1 MTLDV
6 LLASAADVAVA
17 VAPAADIAIPPDAVD
32 DGLAIVG
39 GDGSYVDNAGVI
51 DRNQPYHNGTQR
63 LNCSTSQVPSNAQ
76 LPH

>member
-6 LLASAADVAVA
+6 LAPAADVVA
-17 VAPAADIAIPPDAVD
+17 VAPAAAAADIAIPDAVV

-51 DRNQPYHNGTQR
+51 GRNQPYRNGTQR